1 MKKLILVAG
10 LALAACAS
18 PPTSGTTAQL
28 TAADASTSLA
38 VGETV
43 TETLRSQGA
52 EEGMDPLVTL
62 SLRHAD
68 GRTLSFQEA
77 NHTNNDL
84 AAQAAGGPLA
94 QIMSLQGQEVTTL
107 YYAIEGERSN
117 PTTAFFCGPQGP
129 AAIGRY
135 DAPDGT
141 TRYVGLREP
150 IQFETRPDGQVEA
163 LPYSPDAVCARLHFR
178 RG

>member
-1 MKKLILVAG
+1 MKKFIVAASLV
-10 LALAACAS
+10 LAACAS
-18 PPTSGTTAQL
+18 PPASQTSASL

-38 VGETV
+38 VGERI
-43 TETLRSQGA
+43 TELMSTQA
-52 EEGMDPLVTL
+52 AAEGMDPVVTL
-62 SLRHAD
+62 TLRHAD
-68 GRTLSFQEA
+68 GRSLSFQEA

-94 QIMSLQGQEVTTL
+94 QIMGLQGQESTTL
-107 YYAIEGERSN
+107 YHATSGERSSN
-117 PTTAFFCGPQGP
+117 EGAFFCGPQGP

-150 IQFETRPDGQVEA
+150 IQFETRPDGQLEA
-163 LPYSPDAVCARLHFR
+163 VPYSPDAVCARLHFR

>member
-1 MKKLILVAG
+1 MKKFILIAG
-10 LALAACAS
+10 IAVAACAS
-18 PPTSGTTAQL
+18 PPVSGTSVRL

-43 TETLRSQGA
+43 TETLRTQQA
-52 EEGMDPLVTL
+52 REGMDPVVTL

-68 GRTLSFQEA
+68 GRTLTFQEA

-94 QIMSLQGQEVTTL
+94 QIMRLQGQEATTL
-107 YYAIEGERSN
+107 YYATAGERSN
-117 PTTAFFCGPQGP
+117 PNAAFFCGPQGP

-141 TRYVGLREP
+141 TRYVGLREA

-178 RG
+178 RS

>member
-1 MKKLILVAG
+1 MKKLILVTG

-107 YYAIEGERSN
+107 YYATEGERSN
-117 PTTAFFCGPQGP
+117 PATAFFCGPQGP